1 MRSLKTKINQIKA
14 VSDLIKTLLTFIIE
28 LEQNK
33 FAIQNKEQKNIKLN
47 KFLIRNYDDQQKN
60 TINLIYKRNIQL
72 SIV

>member
-60 TINLIYKRNIQL
+60 TIQTYD
-72 SIV
+72 